1 MTEPARD
8 DGILNYAREKVDN
21 DKRREGNG
29 NAEPVAL
36 GEWNAGLDAEPPPP
50 RGWLLGNSFCRRF
63 ISSVLGDGGVG
74 KSALRILQALAL
86 ATGRNLTGEHVFQ
99 RTCVLLVSFEDDA
112 NELRRRVR
120 AARLYHD
127 IPISELDG
135 WLWLAAPGAAVGKLM
150 TLNAKT
156 GALMYDNLPAHIEA
170 AVLKHN
176 IGLVML
182 DPFVKTHGIPENA
195 NTEMDMVAQLLTD
208 MAAKYDIAVDVPHHI
223 SKGTAEPGNPNRGRG
238 ASATNNAARLVYTL
252 SPMSPE
258 EAQRFNVPEDDRRNY
273 VRLDRA
279 KLNIARTSG
288 PATWFKLVGVQLGN
302 ATSLYP
308 NGDEVQTVE
317 TWNPPDTW
325 AGLDNELLNRILT
338 AIDAGLSDGNHYTA
352 APNAT
357 DRAAWR
363 VVRSHAPMKTESQAR
378 EIIRTWTK
386 NGLLVEFSYENPA
399 TRKSVTGLKVD
410 GLKRPR

>member
-8 DGILNYAREKVDN
+8 DGILNYAREKVED

-135 WLWLAAPGAAVGKLM
+135 WLWLAAPSAAVGKLM
-150 TLNAKT
+150 TLNVKT
-156 GALMYDNLPAHIEA
+156 GALMYGNLPAHIEA

-208 MAAKYDIAVDVPHHI
+208 MAAKYDIAVDVPHHMHRRAGQPQ
-223 SKGTAEPGNPNRGRG
+223 SWPRG
-238 ASATNNAARLVYTL
+238 
-252 SPMSPE
+252 
-258 EAQRFNVPEDDRRNY
+258 
-273 VRLDRA
+273 
-279 KLNIARTSG
+279 
-288 PATWFKLVGVQLGN
+288 
-302 ATSLYP
+302 
-308 NGDEVQTVE
+308 
-317 TWNPPDTW
+317 
-325 AGLDNELLNRILT
+325 
-338 AIDAGLSDGNHYTA
+338 
-352 APNAT
+352 
-357 DRAAWR
+357 
-363 VVRSHAPMKTESQAR
+363 
-378 EIIRTWTK
+378 
-386 NGLLVEFSYENPA
+386 
-399 TRKSVTGLKVD
+399 
-410 GLKRPR
+410 KRHQ